1 MRITDRKKDI
11 IVNSG
16 GDNIAPQRIEGMLT
30 AQTEIGQAMVY
41 GDKRPNLVALI
52 IPDADFVASW
62 AKEQGLD
69 SKALDA
75 AIDHPN
81 FKSVMSE
88 AVDRVNGDLSV
99 IERVRRF
106 TLAAE
111 AFTIDNAMM
120 TPTLKIRRHVI
131 REKYGETLE
140 ALYGR

>member
-1 MRITDRKKDI
+1 
-11 IVNSG
+11 
-16 GDNIAPQRIEGMLT
+16 
-30 AQTEIGQAMVY
+30 
-41 GDKRPNLVALI
+41 VALI
-52 IPDADFVASW
+52 IPDAEFAASW
-62 AKEQGLD
+62 AKDQVLD

-75 AIDHPN
+75 MIDHPN
-81 FKSVMSE
+81 FKSVISD
-88 AVDRVNGDLSV
+88 AVYRVNGDLSV

-106 TLAAE
+106 TLTAE